1 MFSFFNESVKTHTN
15 RLTLGGKVKN
25 YLFSQ
30 KAQVRG
36 RLAFKIEKK
45 IKLLFLLAAARPS

>member
-1 MFSFFNESVKTHTN
+1 MFSFFNESVKTHT
-15 RLTLGGKVKN
+15 RKLRN

-36 RLAFKIEKK
+36 RLAFTKK
-45 IKLLFLLAAARPS
+45 KPLLAQFFYWAQLRM